1 MSDQQLGISEIGV
14 SYPDAS
20 FGSQSRI
27 GVPFIFVLRDI
38 LQFRLRLFYLLCWV
52 VFFFFFC
59 AVTPH
64 NENRKVRQNGG

>member
-20 FGSQSRI
+20 FGSQSRV

-38 LQFRLRLFYLLCWV
+38 LQFRNFVFLF
-52 VFFFFFC
+52 
-59 AVTPH
+59 
-64 NENRKVRQNGG
+64 